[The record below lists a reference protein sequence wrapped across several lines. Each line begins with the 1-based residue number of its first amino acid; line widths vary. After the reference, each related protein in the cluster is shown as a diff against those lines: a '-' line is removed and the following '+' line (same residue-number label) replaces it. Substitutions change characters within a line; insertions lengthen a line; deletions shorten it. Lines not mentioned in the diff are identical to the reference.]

1 MEIYRQEFLAA
12 GLREAWENVVA
23 FVVQPGVEFGNDSIH
38 PYSRE
43 EAEDLVNAL
52 KRYPIVFEGHS
63 TDYQSVYHLKQMV
76 EDGICILKVG
86 PALTFA
92 MREGLFMLELIEKEL
107 LAGKNQ
113 ALLSNFSA
121 ILEETM
127 LGQPK
132 YWEKYYP
139 HSPNERRLA
148 IKYSYSDR
156 CRYYMD
162 FPQVK
167 KSVETLLR
175 NLDEVNIPDTLI
187 SQYLPLQYKPVREGR
202 LSKTAR
208 CLLIDKIRLAIDD
221 YYYATGVLKGGSL

>member
-1 MEIYRQEFLAA
+1 
-12 GLREAWENVVA
+12 
-23 FVVQPGVEFGNDSIH
+23 
-38 PYSRE
+38 
-43 EAEDLVNAL
+43 
-52 KRYPIVFEGHS
+52 
-63 TDYQSVYHLKQMV
+63 
-76 EDGICILKVG
+76 
-86 PALTFA
+86 
-92 MREGLFMLELIEKEL
+92 MLELIEKEL

-156 CRYYMD
+156 QVLHG
-162 FPQVK
+162 FPTGK

-175 NLDEVNIPDTLI
+175 NLDEANIPDTLI

-221 YYYATGVLKGGSL
+221 YYYATGVLRGGSL